1 MSKRILY
8 GLNAIRHLRVIL
20 MFLTPFIIEA
30 EDEPNVGV
38 LYLYRSVPQVVAT
51 HYQITL
57 GRYLFS

>member
-1 MSKRILY
+1 
-8 GLNAIRHLRVIL
+8 